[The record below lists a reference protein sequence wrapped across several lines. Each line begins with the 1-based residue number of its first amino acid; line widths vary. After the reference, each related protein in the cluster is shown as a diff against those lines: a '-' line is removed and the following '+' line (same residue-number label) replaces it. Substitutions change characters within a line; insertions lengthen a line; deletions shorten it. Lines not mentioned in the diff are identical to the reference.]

1 MIKKIKIIN
10 NLGTFR
16 DFKWNSNISND
27 FKRYNF
33 IYGWNYSGKTTLSRL
48 FRSLELKQQHPD
60 FPDARFELE
69 TDEGDITTSHIQSHN
84 LIIRVFNEE
93 FIEENFKWNDENHRV
108 NPVLILGKESIKLE
122 KQFKEKEEQKNTKE
136 KEKNTLE
143 KENNR
148 LNNELVNA
156 LQNKASEIRKILGII
171 NPREF
176 DRNNLEEKI
185 NNIKNNYKANILND
199 IELGTKLKIY
209 RNQKEY
215 EKINEIN
222 IDLKLSE
229 LTERTKEILS
239 KKINAQQIIQK
250 LKDNPSL
257 NNWVRQGIDLHKN
270 ENTCQFCGNPLP
282 DDLFEKLNKHFSKEF
297 DDLIGDI
304 NNLEKEIENHIKYL
318 RSINFTDKARF
329 YEEYQQEYESTLNKL
344 QISLTEYE
352 KQLQSLLDN
361 LKEKRNKPFDV
372 IEAVSI
378 NFVGQSIVRQINEIN
393 GIIKKNNDKINSFSS
408 EKESIK
414 NELLVHYSAQ
424 AIDELDYFGKKKKI
438 EGKTEELKN
447 LEKEVEEIEEEIKSI
462 KNRIIQ
468 ANIGAEKINTYLKG
482 FFGDSQLKLTPL
494 DDGKHYQIT
503 RNNVLAKNL
512 STGERNIISLI
523 YFITKLEENN
533 FNLNDAIIF
542 IDDPVSSLDSNHI
555 FKVYGFLSE
564 KVLNCKQLF
573 ITTHNF
579 DFLNLLKDLI
589 YGDPEGTQNKQSK
602 AQKEN
607 FYLIKKIET
616 NNQKY
621 SIIENIPNI
630 LIKFRSEYNYLFS
643 ILKEFN
649 EKQGNSDFEMLYLL
663 PNIARRFLEAYLFQ
677 KYPDGNK
684 FKDKC
689 KMFLNNVQ
697 ESEKKS
703 LLKLIDEHSHEE
715 NPEHINNFPDI
726 NEVINIVSIILN
738 TLKEKDKEHFD
749 ALRKSLSL

>member
-1 MIKKIKIIN
+1 
-10 NLGTFR
+10 
-16 DFKWNSNISND
+16 
-27 FKRYNF
+27 
-33 IYGWNYSGKTTLSRL
+33 
-48 FRSLELKQQHPD
+48 
-60 FPDARFELE
+60 
-69 TDEGDITTSHIQSHN
+69 
-84 LIIRVFNEE
+84 
-93 FIEENFKWNDENHRV
+93 
-108 NPVLILGKESIKLE
+108 
-122 KQFKEKEEQKNTKE
+122 
-136 KEKNTLE
+136 
-143 KENNR
+143 
-148 LNNELVNA
+148 
-156 LQNKASEIRKILGII
+156 
-171 NPREF
+171 
-176 DRNNLEEKI
+176 
-185 NNIKNNYKANILND
+185 
-199 IELGTKLKIY
+199 
-209 RNQKEY
+209 
-215 EKINEIN
+215 
-222 IDLKLSE
+222 
-229 LTERTKEILS
+229 
-239 KKINAQQIIQK
+239 
-250 LKDNPSL
+250 
-257 NNWVRQGIDLHKN
+257 
-270 ENTCQFCGNPLP
+270 
-282 DDLFEKLNKHFSKEF
+282 
-297 DDLIGDI
+297 
-304 NNLEKEIENHIKYL
+304 
-318 RSINFTDKARF
+318 
-329 YEEYQQEYESTLNKL
+329 
-344 QISLTEYE
+344 
-352 KQLQSLLDN
+352 
-361 LKEKRNKPFDV
+361 
-372 IEAVSI
+372 
-378 NFVGQSIVRQINEIN
+378 
-393 GIIKKNNDKINSFSS
+393 
-408 EKESIK
+408 
-414 NELLVHYSAQ
+414 
-424 AIDELDYFGKKKKI
+424 
-438 EGKTEELKN
+438 
-447 LEKEVEEIEEEIKSI
+447 
-462 KNRIIQ
+462 
-468 ANIGAEKINTYLKG
+468 
-482 FFGDSQLKLTPL
+482 LTPL